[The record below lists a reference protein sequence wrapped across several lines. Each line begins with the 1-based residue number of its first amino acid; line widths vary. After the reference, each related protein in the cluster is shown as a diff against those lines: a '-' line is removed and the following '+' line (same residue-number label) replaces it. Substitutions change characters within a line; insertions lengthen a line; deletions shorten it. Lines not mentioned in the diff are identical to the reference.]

1 MPASSRFAI
10 AVHVLT
16 LMAEVGDEP
25 VKSDFVA
32 SSVNTN
38 PVVIRR
44 ILCSLQRASL
54 VTSQTGAAGGSRLA
68 RAANEIT
75 LLEVYRAVEEGR
87 LLSLHRKR
95 PNPRCPVGM
104 SIEGVLNC
112 IFSEAEAAFEGVLS
126 EITVN
131 AVLRAL
137 RPRSGKREG
146 KRNDAASFSNIKR
159 HQQRAG
165 RCAHGRGRIQR

>member
-16 LMAEVGDEP
+16 LMAQAGDEP

-32 SSVNTN
+32 ESVNTN

-44 ILCSLQRASL
+44 ILCSLQRAQM
-54 VTSQTGAAGGSRLA
+54 VRSQTGAAGGSRLA
-68 RAANEIT
+68 RAASEIT

-104 SIEGVLNC
+104 NIEGVLDRLL
-112 IFSEAEAAFEGVLS
+112 SEAEAAFEGVLS
-126 EITVN
+126 GITVDE
-131 AVLRAL
+131 VLKAL
-137 RPRSGKREG
+137 RPRPKKREG
-146 KRNDAASFSNIKR
+146 RRDDATSFTNIR
-159 HQQRAG
+159 RRRQRA
-165 RCAHGRGRIQR
+165 

>member
-16 LMAEVGDEP
+16 LMAQVGDEP

-32 SSVNTN
+32 ASVNTN

-44 ILCSLQRASL
+44 ILCSLQRARI

-68 RAANEIT
+68 RPASEIT
-75 LLEVYRAVEEGR
+75 LLEVYRAVEGGR
-87 LLSLHRKR
+87 LLSLHRQR

-104 SIEGVLNC
+104 NIESVLGLVTK
-112 IFSEAEAAFEGVLS
+112 EAESAFEQALAA
-126 EITVN
+126 ITVDK
-131 AVLRAL
+131 VLRAVRPNGL
-137 RPRSGKREG
+137 RQKR
-146 KRNDAASFSNIKR
+146 KSVR
-159 HQQRAG
+159 
-165 RCAHGRGRIQR
+165 

>member
-16 LMAEVGDEP
+16 LMAQTGDEP

-44 ILCSLQRASL
+44 IMCSLQRASL

-87 LLSLHRKR
+87 LLSLHRQR
-95 PNPRCPVGM
+95 PNPRCPVGVN
-104 SIEGVLNC
+104 IEGVLDRLL
-112 IFSEAEAAFEGVLS
+112 SEAEAAFEGVLS
-126 EITVN
+126 ETTVD

-137 RPRSGKREG
+137 LPHS
-146 KRNDAASFSNIKR
+146 
-159 HQQRAG
+159 
-165 RCAHGRGRIQR
+165 

>member
-10 AVHVLT
+10 AVHVLA
-16 LMAEVGDEP
+16 LMAQTRDEP
-25 VKSDFVA
+25 VKSDFIA

-68 RAANEIT
+68 RSANEIT

-87 LLSLHRKR
+87 LLSLHRQR

-104 SIEGVLNC
+104 NIEGVLDRLLC
-112 IFSEAEAAFEGVLS
+112 KAEAAFEGVLA
-126 EITVN
+126 EITVD

-137 RPRSGKREG
+137 RQHSVKREG
-146 KRNDAASFSNIKR
+146 NRNDAASFINIR
-159 HQQRAG
+159 
-165 RCAHGRGRIQR
+165 